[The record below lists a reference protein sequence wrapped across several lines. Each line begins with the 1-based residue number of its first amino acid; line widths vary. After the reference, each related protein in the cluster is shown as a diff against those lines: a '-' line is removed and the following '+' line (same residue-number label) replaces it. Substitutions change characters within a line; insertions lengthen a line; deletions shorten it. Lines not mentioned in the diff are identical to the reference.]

1 MSGSACFS
9 ACLRSFSASRSSS
22 RVLNLSVS
30 AFFVLM
36 GFGGSCGACGGVSR
50 ACGRSCGLSAGSGLE
65 GACGAPEG
73 RWRRLTAVRMPCAW
87 SESRPIMALSAS
99 RSRFRA
105 WMRRFS
111 SHRSPLPPRFSISR
125 LAYPSWMVGM
135 RSMPRAL
142 KLRWSMT
149 AYPGSRALQES
160 AHSRLSLSRNSLES
174 KGLLLTLTR
183 FQTLRFLA
191 PIFCRPVSG
200 SMTGMRR
207 PLASNANSLRL
218 FAAHLPVFG
227 SMRRLATR
235 MCAWGLR
242 PSLSVWMAYVQA

>member
-1 MSGSACFS
+1 M
-9 ACLRSFSASRSSS
+9 
-22 RVLNLSVS
+22 
-30 AFFVLM
+30 
-36 GFGGSCGACGGVSR
+36 
-50 ACGRSCGLSAGSGLE
+50 
-65 GACGAPEG
+65 
-73 RWRRLTAVRMPCAW
+73 
-87 SESRPIMALSAS
+87 
-99 RSRFRA
+99 
-105 WMRRFS
+105 
-111 SHRSPLPPRFSISR
+111 
-125 LAYPSWMVGM
+125 
-135 RSMPRAL
+135 
-142 KLRWSMT
+142 
-149 AYPGSRALQES
+149 QES

>member
-1 MSGSACFS
+1 
-9 ACLRSFSASRSSS
+9 
-22 RVLNLSVS
+22 
-30 AFFVLM
+30 
-36 GFGGSCGACGGVSR
+36 
-50 ACGRSCGLSAGSGLE
+50 
-65 GACGAPEG
+65 
-73 RWRRLTAVRMPCAW
+73 
-87 SESRPIMALSAS
+87 MALSAS

-235 MCAWGLR
+235 MCAVGVT
-242 PSLSVWMAYVQA
+242 SVLVGVDGVRAGVAVGRDVP